1 MVLGEELLLVLLL
14 DPVTAPLLDV
24 LDDDEGV
31 VLGRVEDSELGL
43 VDESVVAE
51 LSEDGLVGTVEQL

>member
-1 MVLGEELLLVLLL
+1 VVLGEELLLVLLL